1 MANTTLLSHG
11 NSTGATSVPSLPPMP
26 TDLASLWTFLY
37 SFTGLGDWAK
47 LFLIGGAIES
57 IRRLMSTIWTYILD
71 MFFLSAEFEEH
82 EEPYNWMMVW
92 LSKQPS
98 WSTARSIQVSTHRY
112 GQSGTANLLPGE
124 EGQPG
129 DSKKTVAYLPAH
141 NRTQYI
147 WFKRT
152 WLQIS
157 RTETQTDMYNRY
169 PEQRLQISMFTRGHK
184 TLNDLLLEAK
194 RAYKTEAEDRINLY
208 VADSRYNEWS
218 LTGCRPKRPLSSVV
232 LDKGVKEHLLAD
244 ARDFMASEKWYAE
257 RGIPWRRGYLLHGC
271 PGSGK
276 TSLIHALAGELNLP
290 IYVISLAKRG
300 LDDSNLN
307 ELISR
312 LPSRS
317 LALMEDI
324 DAAFYRGL
332 TREPPQ
338 PEQNTSGPPPPPG
351 APPPASP
358 QGVTLSGLLGA
369 IDGVTA
375 QEGRILFATTNK
387 YSALDPALTRP
398 GRLDIHIE
406 FELAGR
412 WQAEELFKCFFPPT
426 MEDESEADEDILEPL
441 IDFDEKSPII
451 EHAASLEGPQRL
463 AVSFADNREPCP
475 PMTAGEVSRLAKE
488 FADRIP
494 EREFSMAAI
503 QGLLMQYKTRPH
515 LAIEETAAWV
525 ERERRR
531 RTDAEKKDTVV
542 PVEKIPS
549 TPPTT
554 DEKIAPSP

>member
-1 MANTTLLSHG
+1 MDHTNHTGT
-11 NSTGATSVPSLPPMP
+11 STFPHIP
-26 TDLASLWTFLY
+26 TDIAWIGTFLHAF
-37 SFTGLGDWAK
+37 SGLGDLLK
-47 LFLIGGAIES
+47 LVVFGSALAF
-57 IRRLMSTIWTYILD
+57 IRQVVSAVVDYILD
-71 MFFLSAEFEEH
+71 LFVLRATFDERED
-82 EEPYNWMMVW
+82 PYDWLMLW

-98 WSTARSIQVSTHRY
+98 WCTARNVRISTRRY
-112 GQSGTANLLPGE
+112 GYSGISNLVPGE
-124 EGQPG
+124 ESHPS
-129 DSKKTVAYLPAH
+129 DPRKTVAYLPAH
-141 NRTQYI
+141 SETQYI
-147 WFKRT
+147 RFKRA
-152 WLQIS
+152 WIKIL
-157 RTETQTDMYNRY
+157 RTETMTDMENRF
-169 PEQRLQISMFTRGHK
+169 PLQQLQICMFSRGHD

-194 RAYKTEAEDRINLY
+194 RTYKAEVDDRICLF
-208 VADSRYNEWS
+208 VANSHNDWC
-218 LTGCRPKRPLSSVV
+218 LTGCRPKRSLSSIV
-232 LDKGVKEHLLAD
+232 LDKGVKENLLAD

-338 PEQNTSGPPPPPG
+338 PEQNTFGPPPPPD

-369 IDGVTA
+369 IDGVIA

-398 GRLDIHIE
+398 GRLDMHIE

-426 MEDESEADEDILEPL
+426 TDDESEADGDILEPL
-441 IDFDEKSPII
+441 INFDKKGSII
-451 EHAASLEGPQRL
+451 ERAASLDGQQRL
-463 AVSFADNREPCP
+463 AVAFADNRELCP
-475 PMTAGEVSRLAKE
+475 SMTAGEVSRLAKE

-494 EREFSMAAI
+494 EREFSMAAV
-503 QGLLMQYKTRPH
+503 QGLLMRYKTRPH
-515 LAIEETAAWV
+515 LAIEEAAGWV
-525 ERERRR
+525 MREREQQAE
-531 RTDAEKKDTVV
+531 TEKKLG
-542 PVEKIPS
+542 
-549 TPPTT
+549 
-554 DEKIAPSP
+554 